1 MVSRIAGKA
10 IESLWSF
17 IGTKAKEE
25 AQPCFDYDGNCD
37 GWLPVYL
44 DGVQVMFRD
53 YDKSTPDT
61 LWRADKAE
69 LIRIGSDIANRD
81 GVHVRYTTEIDAA
94 WPDVN
99 KCVRW
104 GNKVKAE
111 HKGSWLFM
119 AGPHGPV
126 PKMLWP
132 KAKQYWEDLFQDKGI
147 ASPGKKGS
155 KTAANDEVKVS
166 LDSTSK
172 EPISTDELRKRYD
185 NLESQRSSTASSSH
199 GPNRNPEATRFAPER

>member
-53 YDKSTPDT
+53 CDKSTPDT

-69 LIRIGSDIANRD
+69 LVRIGSDIANRD
-81 GVHVRYTTEIDAA
+81 GVHVR
-94 WPDVN
+94 
-99 KCVRW
+99 
-104 GNKVKAE
+104 
-111 HKGSWLFM
+111 
-119 AGPHGPV
+119 
-126 PKMLWP
+126 
-132 KAKQYWEDLFQDKGI
+132 
-147 ASPGKKGS
+147 
-155 KTAANDEVKVS
+155 
-166 LDSTSK
+166 
-172 EPISTDELRKRYD
+172 
-185 NLESQRSSTASSSH
+185 
-199 GPNRNPEATRFAPER
+199 